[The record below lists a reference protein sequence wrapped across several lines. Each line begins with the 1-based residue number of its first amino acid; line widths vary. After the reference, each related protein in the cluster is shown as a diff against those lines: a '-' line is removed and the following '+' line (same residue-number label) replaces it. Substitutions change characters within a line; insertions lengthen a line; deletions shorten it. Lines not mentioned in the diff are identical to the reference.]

1 MVTLLALL
9 GGMALGGWLKDRQW
23 RAAATIGVRMASAGR
38 FYMVMREDAGSGW
51 RWVGMEAEAA
61 VGEETPARGN
71 SNGGRG

>member
-1 MVTLLALL
+1 
-9 GGMALGGWLKDRQW
+9 
-23 RAAATIGVRMASAGR
+23 MASAGR